1 MGYKNL
7 PRLIKFSDCDDTV
20 VVNAFTNS
28 YVIMVRTGTLTF
40 SGAQCMI
47 PRHVEAVI
55 TSCISC
61 RSTPLTV
68 NNPSPTV

>member
-1 MGYKNL
+1 MGYEKL
-7 PRLIKFSDCDDTV
+7 LGLTKISDCDEIV

-40 SGAQCMI
+40 SGAQGMI
-47 PRHVEAVI
+47 PRNLEAVI

-68 NNPSPTV
+68 HNPSPTV